1 MFWSLNEIND
11 VWFRRECTQSGKF
24 YAVVILHRRSG
35 AAIFSHLFRLFSSFC
50 QLCQKKKRD
59 MLPRFCRPLWC
70 KFDFRFIMYSEVS
83 WCWHPHMSVSL
94 TKLTPCQA
102 WRALKRLFIPF
113 CYFLSQYFAKL
124 SAVLQTFVEL
134 SCVWSISSMSRVI
147 KLLRDSNIN

>member
-1 MFWSLNEIND
+1 MKLTTFDFAGNAHSLENFTQWLSFTGDREQLF
-11 VWFRRECTQSGKF
+11 FRTFLDYLARF
-24 YAVVILHRRSG
+24 V
-35 AAIFSHLFRLFSSFC
+35 SFAK
-50 QLCQKKKRD
+50 KKKRD

-83 WCWHPHMSVSL
+83 WCWHPHMSISL
-94 TKLTPCQA
+94 TKLTPSQA